1 MQVTGLPPTLLPEK
15 EKATEI
21 PLPDVGA
28 GAAPVPV
35 PVGGPEHEPQFQ
47 LETFLDTSAKFHPS
61 TFTRLPSAYFGRGI
75 ALLGIFSLL
84 PFLPCERRKQ
94 LIFINPGGALR
105 LKLEPFILHRH
116 LIEYSLQ
123 TTFRRYPF
131 PVFVEG

>member
-75 ALLGIFSLL
+75 ALADCWAFSRFYRFYRARGENSSYLS
-84 PFLPCERRKQ
+84 
-94 LIFINPGGALR
+94 
-105 LKLEPFILHRH
+105 ILVVP
-116 LIEYSLQ
+116 SASN
-123 TTFRRYPF
+123 
-131 PVFVEG
+131 

>member
-35 PVGGPEHEPQFQ
+35 PVGGPEHEPRFQ

-75 ALLGIFSLL
+75 AFAGH
-84 PFLPCERRKQ
+84 FLASTVSTVREAKTAHIYQSWWCPPPQTRT
-94 LIFINPGGALR
+94 
-105 LKLEPFILHRH
+105 LH
-116 LIEYSLQ
+116 
-123 TTFRRYPF
+123 FA
-131 PVFVEG
+131 